1 MRRTELLATCLL
13 AALGIVVAGCAP
25 APAPT
30 ATPTPTVTPVPSA
43 TPLIITLPPPE
54 ALDSVVFSATDHA
67 QGPEDAPVTIIHYGD
82 FQCEPCADLARS
94 LAILQERYP
103 EKLCIIWRHFPDIV
117 AHDKAP
123 LALLAAEAAGEQGA
137 FWPMHDLL
145 FAEQAVWR
153 DLSPES
159 FRATLVAYASTLG
172 LDLETFRTALEADPT
187 PLVEQYRLEALA
199 LDLVGIPTLLINGQP
214 YSGRYDTY
222 GLDEAVRFYL
232 LAERHFPDQPELI
245 IDLNKTYRAILHTE
259 HGEVTI
265 DLFADRAPVAVN
277 NFVFLARAG
286 WYDDIT
292 FHRVLPGLFAQTGD
306 PSGTGLGGPG
316 YTIADEADNG
326 LIFDR
331 EGLVAMASTRGVPN
345 SAGSQFFITYGPLT
359 PAGEWNGHFTI
370 FGLVTD
376 GMDAIRA
383 LTPRDPQDTL
393 RYPDPPPGDRL
404 FSVEIIEQ

>member
-1 MRRTELLATCLL
+1 MRRISLPLLALILVLGGGL
-13 AALGIVVAGCAP
+13 AACAP
-25 APAPT
+25 APAPS
-30 ATPTPTVTPVPSA
+30 PTPAATTTPAPSP
-43 TPLIITLPPPE
+43 TPLIITLPPQE

-82 FQCEPCADLARS
+82 FQCEPCAELARS

-103 EKLCIIWRHFPDIV
+103 EKLRILWRHFPDIV

-145 FAEQAVWR
+145 FTEQATWR

-159 FRATLVAYASTLG
+159 FRAMLVAFASTLG
-172 LDLETFRTALEADPT
+172 LNLDDFRAALAADPA

-222 GLDEAVRFYL
+222 GLDEAVRYYL
-232 LAERHFPDQPELI
+232 LAERHFPDQPALI
-245 IDLNKTYRAILHTE
+245 IDLSKTYRAILHTE
-259 HGEVTI
+259 RGDVTI

-331 EGLVAMASTRGVPN
+331 EGLVAMASTRGVAN

-359 PAGEWNGHFTI
+359 PEREWNGHFTI
-370 FGLVTD
+370 FGIVVE

-404 FSVEIIEQ
+404 LGVTIIEQ